1 MPSVREMQS
10 SGLIAGNTQ
19 LEPVEACRNQPKQNR
34 AGREWQ
40 KPAAAERCWQKLSGT
55 GHAARSRSGPRGT
68 ATRQAQIAHNWQ
80 YYQCY
85 FAIFEKSNEMRRT
98 ILTILFSLVIISL
111 GAHPWKPRH
120 YVIID
125 SDGGIDDLKAICL
138 LMASPDV
145 RILAIT
151 ASDGFHRAP
160 VAYEKLR
167 SLADGLH
174 HEGLPVARPG
184 EEIGLIEK
192 MLTSETTPVKF
203 ISLGS
208 LTTAAEAI
216 EQAPA
221 FAGKVKQIYWSNS
234 GLPGKEGSNYRSD
247 PDAAEKV
254 LAGNIPVTVA
264 GEGGE
269 GFYNG
274 SLLDT
279 IGQIHS
285 PYAARVKDLINSM
298 PGHSF
303 AYTAFDEMVPLLL
316 HFPELFTV
324 AGTGEKNSFRKP
336 ADISSLREASLKMMR
351 GETVERMQTIKKM
364 PSDTAFYMPDIQP
377 FVTEI
382 RNKYGEDEWTSGV
395 IANEL
400 HRHLGVFA
408 IIGVKMGIRAREY
421 FCTGVDEMTVTT
433 HAGSTPP
440 LSCMNDGIQVSTG
453 ATPGHGL
460 LTVSSEKPFFAA
472 ADFTHNDRT
481 IRITVKKELADKV
494 SGELKEINFIHG
506 LDSDIYWELVRKNSI
521 KYWLQFDR
529 HEIFD
534 IEIIK

>member
-1 MPSVREMQS
+1 
-10 SGLIAGNTQ
+10 
-19 LEPVEACRNQPKQNR
+19 
-34 AGREWQ
+34 
-40 KPAAAERCWQKLSGT
+40 
-55 GHAARSRSGPRGT
+55 
-68 ATRQAQIAHNWQ
+68 
-80 YYQCY
+80 
-85 FAIFEKSNEMRRT
+85 MRRT
-98 ILTILFSLVIISL
+98 ILTILLSLVIISL

-151 ASDGFHRAP
+151 ASDGFQKAP

-167 SLADGLH
+167 SLADGLY

-184 EEIGLIEK
+184 EETGLIEK
-192 MLTSETTPVKF
+192 MLASETTPVKF

-208 LTTAAEAI
+208 MTTAAKAM
-216 EQAPA
+216 EQAPS
-221 FAGKVKQIYWSNS
+221 FASKVRQIYWSNS
-234 GLPGKEGSNYRSD
+234 GLPGIEGSNYRSD
-247 PDAAEKV
+247 PAAAEKV
-254 LAGNIPVTVA
+254 LAGKIPVTVT
-264 GEGGE
+264 GGGGE
-269 GFYNG
+269 GFYND
-274 SLLDT
+274 SLLDA

-298 PGHSF
+298 PGHGF

-316 HFPELFTV
+316 HFPELFSG
-324 AGTGEKNSFRKP
+324 AGTGETNSFRTA
-336 ADISSLREASLKMMR
+336 ADIGSLRDASLKMLR

-364 PSDTAFYMPDIQP
+364 PPDTAFYMPDIQP

-382 RNKYGEDEWTSGV
+382 RNRYGEDEWTSGV

-421 FCTGVDEMTVTT
+421 FCTGVDEMTITT
-433 HAGSTPP
+433 YPGSTPP

-460 LTVSSEKPFFAA
+460 LTVSNKEPFFPA
-472 ADFTHNDRT
+472 ADFTHRDRT
-481 IRITVKKELADKV
+481 VRITLKKELAEKIV
-494 SGELKEINFIHG
+494 AELKEINFIYG

-521 KYWLQFDR
+521 RYWLQFDR